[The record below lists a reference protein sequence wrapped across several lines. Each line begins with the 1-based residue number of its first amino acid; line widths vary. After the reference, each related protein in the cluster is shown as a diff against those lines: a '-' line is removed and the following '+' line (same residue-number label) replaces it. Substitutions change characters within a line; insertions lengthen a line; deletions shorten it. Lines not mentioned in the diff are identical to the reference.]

1 MSAPTFIEPVP
12 ETEQA
17 LTLPND
23 LWRAYRQE
31 RRTGSKQSVAVSAA
45 FEAVGRFT
53 KGDTRERL
61 RDALIERETRDG
73 LALTSREIEDEI
85 AAEAAAV
92 GAPVEPEPGSTAAIR
107 ADAQQTVTEL
117 EAARARLAPEALSD
131 PKVRAELEAI
141 DVRLTQARSTAE
153 LVDLAES
160 ETARR
165 EREATEVAEREA
177 REHASAEAAKLV
189 PVLAKLKGAVDAAS
203 SDWVTAVVA
212 LRDAT
217 EQHVTLVATATGGDV
232 MAMRSAR
239 FRDGDMAGALR
250 AATHGRI
257 RLDGLGGAGLRD
269 TPLIPVEREG

>member
-1 MSAPTFIEPVP
+1 MSTPTFIEPVP

-23 LWRAYRQE
+23 LWHAYRQE
-31 RRTGSKQSVAVSAA
+31 RRTGSKQSVSVSAA

-61 RDALIERETRDG
+61 RGLLIERETRDG

-117 EAARARLAPEALSD
+117 EAARARLAPEALTD

-141 DVRLTQARSTAE
+141 DVRLAQARSTAE

-189 PVLAKLKGAVDAAS
+189 PVIAKARADVDRKAIAWATS
-203 SDWVTAVVA
+203 VAA
-212 LRDAT
+212 LRDLT
-217 EQHVTLVATATGGDV
+217 EQRMHHVAGAQPNDL
-232 MAMRSAR
+232 MAIRSAR
-239 FRDGDMAGALR
+239 FREDAVVSALKAALR
-250 AATHGRI
+250 GRV
-257 RLDGLGGAGLRD
+257 DLGSDLGASRRD
-269 TPLIPVEREG
+269 VLLVAEPEGE